1 MTKLE
6 GRGGKGIY
14 KRRNSRSY
22 RVIIHYN
29 TYLKILKN
37 NKKILDHY
45 KGGYVVRVKPDQYFE
60 KNGEIKNNFH
70 KTLELGK
77 NAFLYFKNINDWNKY
92 KSYCSDFEEV
102 AELYTTSK
110 TVNNNEQWIGKF
122 CKFITNTTPQEI
134 SLICSSG
141 TKTNEQIEEFKKLKM
156 IREAQIAYQG
166 INGGY
171 TSDWKKL
178 INFIDSGKIYIIQ
191 RREET
196 IFSPTLEFESSVP

>member
-1 MTKLE
+1 MKCTDIFTKELKKKIDKTRE
-6 GRGGKGIY
+6 GRGGNGIY

-45 KGGYVVRVKPDQYFE
+45 KRGYVVRIKPDDYFE
-60 KNGEIKNNFH
+60 KNGEVKKNFH

-102 AELYTTSK
+102 AELYSGYRSAGTYTALWNAENMASGVYY
-110 TVNNNEQWIGKF
+110 VNVTHDNGQVQNMKAV
-122 CKFITNTTPQEI
+122 
-134 SLICSSG
+134 L
-141 TKTNEQIEEFKKLKM
+141 LK
-156 IREAQIAYQG
+156 
-166 INGGY
+166 
-171 TSDWKKL
+171 
-178 INFIDSGKIYIIQ
+178 
-191 RREET
+191 
-196 IFSPTLEFESSVP
+196 